1 MKGSKLTHKFWARAV
16 GLVLFAALFTVLILC
31 IAGVVYC
38 YERGWYDISDIA
50 ADTVHGEIMPAQMGE
65 VAAESALYAEE
76 SGEQLEK
83 PAPTP
88 MPALQEGAEHAAA
101 EEVMPMSEP
110 TALPE
115 EMVEYEMTAEEDMPA
130 YDASEPSLTGWEQIL
145 DMNRYRLIY
154 AGIAAGIAV
163 LALFIFLLCSAAHK
177 EGEEGYVLIRQD
189 NIPFDIYIV
198 LAGLLCIGALTI
210 GLNVTATM
218 WGFMVELA
226 FASLCIAVSAGVAM
240 AACMTFAAR
249 IKTKTLFKNT
259 IIYRIFAWLGRLF
272 NMMGMN
278 LKAALIFLG
287 YLLINAIGA
296 AYLFNSRYEGFALV
310 MLAFFNCAVL
320 YGILECVSQMKK
332 LKEAAGALAEGDL
345 SYEMDTSKLKWEF
358 KEHGESLNSVGRGMA
373 RAVNE
378 RMRSERFKTELIT
391 NVSHDLKTPLTS
403 IVTYIDLLQKEEI
416 PGEQA
421 KEYVDTIARQ
431 SAKLKKLTEDLIEAS
446 KASSGVMSVNLERVN
461 VSELLRQSVAEYGD
475 RMTAA
480 GIATVMTLPEDDIYI
495 TADGRLL
502 WRVMDNLLLNICRHG
517 MNGTRAYI
525 GAEKREENTVIS
537 FKNISSKELNISP
550 EELLERFVQGDESR
564 STEGSGLGLSIAQS
578 LTELMKGNMQLY
590 LDGDLFKVELIFPK
604 DEL

>member
-1 MKGSKLTHKFWARAV
+1 MKGSKLTYKFWARAV
-16 GLVLFAALFTVLILC
+16 GLVLFAVLSAVFVLCAAGAVYCDQRGWHSFEAEFELEGFNAFLFFNRYNFIIVGV
-31 IAGVVYC
+31 IAGGC
-38 YERGWYDISDIA
+38 
-50 ADTVHGEIMPAQMGE
+50 M
-65 VAAESALYAEE
+65 
-76 SGEQLEK
+76 
-83 PAPTP
+83 
-88 MPALQEGAEHAAA
+88 
-101 EEVMPMSEP
+101 
-110 TALPE
+110 
-115 EMVEYEMTAEEDMPA
+115 
-130 YDASEPSLTGWEQIL
+130 
-145 DMNRYRLIY
+145 
-154 AGIAAGIAV
+154 
-163 LALFIFLLCSAAHK
+163 LALFIFLLCSAARRD
-177 EGEEGYVLIRQD
+177 GEEGFVLIGQD
-189 NIPFDIYIV
+189 NIPFDIYLV
-198 LAGLLCIGALTI
+198 LAGLLCIGALVI
-210 GLNVTATM
+210 GLNITATST
-218 WGFMVELA
+218 GYALELA
-226 FASLCIAVSAGVAM
+226 LAAFCIAVAAGVAM
-240 AACMTFAAR
+240 AACMTLAAR
-249 IKTKTLFKNT
+249 IKTRTLFKNT

-278 LKAALIFLG
+278 LKAAFIFLG
-287 YLLINAIGA
+287 YLLLNAIGA
-296 AYLFNSRYEGFALV
+296 VYLFNSRYEGFALV

-345 SYEMDTSKLKWEF
+345 SYETDTSKLKWEF

-475 RMTAA
+475 RMAAA

-578 LTELMKGNMQLY
+578 LTELMKGKMQLY
-590 LDGDLFKVELIFPK
+590 LDGDLFKVELIFSK
-604 DEL
+604 DEM

>member
-38 YERGWYDISDIA
+38 YERGWHSVG
-50 ADTVHGEIMPAQMGE
+50 TE
-65 VAAESALYAEE
+65 VDLVGLNAFLFF
-76 SGEQLEK
+76 
-83 PAPTP
+83 
-88 MPALQEGAEHAAA
+88 
-101 EEVMPMSEP
+101 
-110 TALPE
+110 
-115 EMVEYEMTAEEDMPA
+115 
-130 YDASEPSLTGWEQIL
+130 
-145 DMNRYRLIY
+145 NRYNMITIGII
-154 AGIAAGIAV
+154 AGIGM
-163 LALFIFLLCSAAHK
+163 LGLFIFLLCSAARK

-198 LAGLLCIGALTI
+198 LAGLPCIGCLTM
-210 GLNVTATM
+210 GLNITATS
-218 WGFMVELA
+218 GGYVVQLV
-226 FASLCIAVSAGVAM
+226 FAAICIAVSAGVAM

-249 IKTKTLFKNT
+249 IKTKTLFSNT
-259 IIYRIFAWLGRLF
+259 LIYRVFAWLGRLF
-272 NMMGMN
+272 NMMSMN
-278 LKAALIFLG
+278 LKAAFLFFG
-287 YLLINAIGA
+287 YLLLNAIGA
-296 AYLFNSRYEGFALV
+296 AYLFESRYSGFALA

-320 YGILECVSQMKK
+320 FGILECVSQMKK
-332 LKEAAGALAEGDL
+332 LKEAATAIAEGNL

-416 PGEQA
+416 PGERA

-431 SAKLKKLTEDLIEAS
+431 STKLKKLTEDLIEAS

-461 VSELLRQSVAEYGD
+461 VSELLRQSAAEYGE
-475 RMTAA
+475 RMAAA

-564 STEGSGLGLSIAQS
+564 NTEGSGLGLSIAQS
-578 LTELMKGNMQLY
+578 LTELMKGKMQLY

-604 DEL
+604 DEM

>member
-1 MKGSKLTHKFWARAV
+1 
-16 GLVLFAALFTVLILC
+16 
-31 IAGVVYC
+31 
-38 YERGWYDISDIA
+38 
-50 ADTVHGEIMPAQMGE
+50 
-65 VAAESALYAEE
+65 
-76 SGEQLEK
+76 
-83 PAPTP
+83 
-88 MPALQEGAEHAAA
+88 
-101 EEVMPMSEP
+101 
-110 TALPE
+110 
-115 EMVEYEMTAEEDMPA
+115 
-130 YDASEPSLTGWEQIL
+130 
-145 DMNRYRLIY
+145 
-154 AGIAAGIAV
+154 
-163 LALFIFLLCSAAHK
+163 
-177 EGEEGYVLIRQD
+177 
-189 NIPFDIYIV
+189 
-198 LAGLLCIGALTI
+198 
-210 GLNVTATM
+210 
-218 WGFMVELA
+218 
-226 FASLCIAVSAGVAM
+226 
-240 AACMTFAAR
+240 
-249 IKTKTLFKNT
+249 
-259 IIYRIFAWLGRLF
+259 
-272 NMMGMN
+272 
-278 LKAALIFLG
+278 
-287 YLLINAIGA
+287 
-296 AYLFNSRYEGFALV
+296 
-310 MLAFFNCAVL
+310 
-320 YGILECVSQMKK
+320 
-332 LKEAAGALAEGDL
+332 
-345 SYEMDTSKLKWEF
+345 
-358 KEHGESLNSVGRGMA
+358 VGRGMA

-403 IVTYIDLLQKEEI
+403 IVTYIDLLQKQEI

-495 TADGRLL
+495 IADGRLL

-578 LTELMKGNMQLY
+578 LTELMKGKMQLY

-604 DEL
+604 DEM

>member
-16 GLVLFAALFTVLILC
+16 GLVLFAVSSAVTAACVTSM
-31 IAGVVYC
+31 AYC
-38 YERGWYDISDIA
+38 YKNGWHSVEAEVELEGIRAFLFLNRYNLIIVGVIA
-50 ADTVHGEIMPAQMGE
+50 AVCM
-65 VAAESALYAEE
+65 
-76 SGEQLEK
+76 
-83 PAPTP
+83 
-88 MPALQEGAEHAAA
+88 
-101 EEVMPMSEP
+101 
-110 TALPE
+110 
-115 EMVEYEMTAEEDMPA
+115 
-130 YDASEPSLTGWEQIL
+130 
-145 DMNRYRLIY
+145 
-154 AGIAAGIAV
+154 
-163 LALFIFLLCSAAHK
+163 LALFIFLLCSAARK
-177 EGEEGYVLIRQD
+177 EGEAGYVLIRQD

-198 LAGLLCIGALTI
+198 LAGLPCIGCLTM
-210 GLNVTATM
+210 GLNITATS
-218 WGFMVELA
+218 GGYVVQLV
-226 FASLCIAVSAGVAM
+226 FAAICIAISAGVAM

-278 LKAALIFLG
+278 LKAAFLFFG
-287 YLLINAIGA
+287 YLLLNAIGA
-296 AYLFNSRYEGFALV
+296 AYLFNSRYSGFALV
-310 MLAFFNCAVL
+310 MLALFNCAAL
-320 YGILECVSQMKK
+320 FGILECVSQMKK
-332 LKEAAGALAEGDL
+332 LKEAATAIAEGNL
-345 SYEMDTSKLKWEF
+345 SYETDTSKLKWEF

-446 KASSGVMSVNLERVN
+446 KASSGAMSINLERVN
-461 VSELLRQSVAEYGD
+461 VSELLRQSVAEYGE
-475 RMTAA
+475 RMAAA
-480 GIATVMTLPEDDIYI
+480 GIATVMALPEDDIYI

-578 LTELMKGNMQLY
+578 LTELMKGKMQLY
-590 LDGDLFKVELIFPK
+590 LDGDLFKVELMFAN
-604 DEL
+604 EQM

>member
-1 MKGSKLTHKFWARAV
+1 
-16 GLVLFAALFTVLILC
+16 
-31 IAGVVYC
+31 
-38 YERGWYDISDIA
+38 
-50 ADTVHGEIMPAQMGE
+50 
-65 VAAESALYAEE
+65 
-76 SGEQLEK
+76 
-83 PAPTP
+83 
-88 MPALQEGAEHAAA
+88 
-101 EEVMPMSEP
+101 
-110 TALPE
+110 
-115 EMVEYEMTAEEDMPA
+115 
-130 YDASEPSLTGWEQIL
+130 
-145 DMNRYRLIY
+145 
-154 AGIAAGIAV
+154 
-163 LALFIFLLCSAAHK
+163 
-177 EGEEGYVLIRQD
+177 
-189 NIPFDIYIV
+189 
-198 LAGLLCIGALTI
+198 
-210 GLNVTATM
+210 
-218 WGFMVELA
+218 
-226 FASLCIAVSAGVAM
+226 
-240 AACMTFAAR
+240 AAR
-249 IKTKTLFKNT
+249 IKTRTLFKNT

-278 LKAALIFLG
+278 LKAAFIFLG
-287 YLLINAIGA
+287 YLLLNAIGA
-296 AYLFNSRYEGFALV
+296 AYLFNSRYGGFAFV

-320 YGILECVSQMKK
+320 YGILECISQMKK
-332 LKEAAGALAEGDL
+332 LKEAATAIAEGNL
-345 SYEMDTSKLKWEF
+345 SYETDTSKLKWEF

-461 VSELLRQSVAEYGD
+461 VSELLRQSTAEYGE
-475 RMTAA
+475 RMAAA

-564 STEGSGLGLSIAQS
+564 NTEGSGLGLSIAQS
-578 LTELMKGNMQLY
+578 LTELMKGKMQLY
-590 LDGDLFKVELIFPK
+590 LDGDLFKVELIFSK
-604 DEL
+604 DEM

>member
-16 GLVLFAALFTVLILC
+16 GLVLFAVSSAVTAACVTSM
-31 IAGVVYC
+31 AYC
-38 YERGWYDISDIA
+38 YKNGWHSVEAEFELEGMRAFLFLNRYNLIIVGVIA
-50 ADTVHGEIMPAQMGE
+50 AVCM
-65 VAAESALYAEE
+65 
-76 SGEQLEK
+76 
-83 PAPTP
+83 
-88 MPALQEGAEHAAA
+88 
-101 EEVMPMSEP
+101 
-110 TALPE
+110 
-115 EMVEYEMTAEEDMPA
+115 
-130 YDASEPSLTGWEQIL
+130 
-145 DMNRYRLIY
+145 
-154 AGIAAGIAV
+154 

-177 EGEEGYVLIRQD
+177 EGEEGYVLLRQD
-189 NIPFDIYIV
+189 NIPLDIYLV
-198 LAGLLCIGALTI
+198 LAVSLIFCLL
-210 GLNVTATM
+210 
-218 WGFMVELA
+218 LA
-226 FASLCIAVSAGVAM
+226 FNAMLQLYSNVDIIVNIAAAVAFALIAAVCM

-259 IIYRIFAWLGRLF
+259 IVYRIFAWLGRLF

-278 LKAALIFLG
+278 LKAAFLFFG
-287 YLLINAIGA
+287 YLLLNAIGA
-296 AYLFNSRYEGFALV
+296 TYLFESRYSGFALV

-332 LKEAAGALAEGDL
+332 LKEAATAIAEGNL
-345 SYEMDTSKLKWEF
+345 SHETDTSKLKWEF

-564 STEGSGLGLSIAQS
+564 NTEGSGLGLSIAQS
-578 LTELMKGNMQLY
+578 LTELMKGQMQLY
-590 LDGDLFKVELIFPK
+590 LDGDLFKVELIFSK
-604 DEL
+604 DEM

>member
-1 MKGSKLTHKFWARAV
+1 
-16 GLVLFAALFTVLILC
+16 
-31 IAGVVYC
+31 
-38 YERGWYDISDIA
+38 
-50 ADTVHGEIMPAQMGE
+50 
-65 VAAESALYAEE
+65 
-76 SGEQLEK
+76 
-83 PAPTP
+83 
-88 MPALQEGAEHAAA
+88 
-101 EEVMPMSEP
+101 
-110 TALPE
+110 
-115 EMVEYEMTAEEDMPA
+115 
-130 YDASEPSLTGWEQIL
+130 
-145 DMNRYRLIY
+145 
-154 AGIAAGIAV
+154 
-163 LALFIFLLCSAAHK
+163 
-177 EGEEGYVLIRQD
+177 
-189 NIPFDIYIV
+189 
-198 LAGLLCIGALTI
+198 
-210 GLNVTATM
+210 
-218 WGFMVELA
+218 
-226 FASLCIAVSAGVAM
+226 
-240 AACMTFAAR
+240 MTFAAR
-249 IKTKTLFKNT
+249 IKTKTLLKNT
-259 IIYRIFAWLGRLF
+259 VIYRIFAWLGRLF

-278 LKAALIFLG
+278 LKAAFLFFG
-287 YLLINAIGA
+287 YLLLNAIGA
-296 AYLFNSRYEGFALV
+296 VYLFESRYSGFALA

-320 YGILECVSQMKK
+320 FGILECVSQMKK
-332 LKEAAGALAEGDL
+332 LKEAATAIAEGNL
-345 SYEMDTSKLKWEF
+345 SYETDTSKLKWEF

-480 GIATVMTLPEDDIYI
+480 GIATVMTLPEEDIYI
-495 TADGRLL
+495 IADGRLL

-564 STEGSGLGLSIAQS
+564 NTEGSGLGLSIAQS
-578 LTELMKGNMQLY
+578 LTELMKGKMELY

-604 DEL
+604 DEMASNTPSYANLMMRLPPSMTSSTSATSLPPPKEILSPGRAFLPGRTSTSHVSMSLRTRSRISMAAPVPTLSPYNLAGSTLVLLMTRQSPARRYSLISLKCRCSLSPLSLWTTIRRLEALSLRGSWAMSSSGRSK